1 MHLEYKF
8 DTREIQNKFKRLATV
23 MDGRD
28 ITRKVAGVL
37 RQEAEKFFDLEQSPT
52 GEKWEALD
60 EDYKKYRYA
69 AGHTG
74 KILQIRGGRGLAGS
88 LSLDYGDNYA
98 LIGAAEENG
107 GFHQLGTTFMP
118 ARPFLGL
125 SDDGA
130 KEIRAILNDALS
142 NLAEE

>member
-1 MHLEYKF
+1 MHIEYKF
-8 DTREIQNKFKRLATV
+8 DTSTIQQKFKKLAQV

-37 RQEAEKFFDLEQSPT
+37 RQEAEKFFDLEQAPT
-52 GEKWEALD
+52 GEKWEDLD

-98 LIGAAEENG
+98 LIGAAEEYG

-125 SDDGA
+125 GKDGVS
-130 KEIRAILNDALS
+130 EIKAILNRELS
-142 NLAEE
+142 ELTQE

>member
-1 MHLEYKF
+1 
-8 DTREIQNKFKRLATV
+8 

-37 RQEAEKFFDLEQSPT
+37 RQEAEKFFDLEQAPT
-52 GEKWEALD
+52 GEKWEDLD

-98 LIGAAEENG
+98 LIGAAEEYG

-125 SDDGA
+125 GKDGVS
-130 KEIRAILNDALS
+130 EIKAILNRELS
-142 NLAEE
+142 ELTQE